1 MRKKTMIIG
10 GAAAAAVLLL
20 GGTGVAYAATDG
32 FEFDGSDD
40 RAGGPGAVK
49 TVDPSEVLTGA
60 DLDRASEVALAEI
73 DGGSV
78 VTAERDDDG
87 FELELRA
94 DDGRYWEVDL
104 DAAFAVVK
112 VELDDDVVTPAP
124 APTPA
129 STTAP

>member
-10 GAAAAAVLLL
+10 GAVVAGVLLL

-40 RAGGPGAVK
+40 RAGGQGSVE
-49 TVDPSEVLTGA
+49 TVDAADALTGP
-60 DLDRASEVALAEI
+60 DLERASEVALAEI

-112 VELDDDVVTPAP
+112 VELDDDVVAPAP

-129 STTAP
+129 TTTAP